1 MKNHHFLMAFSL
13 LAIILISRTIQDTAA
28 PMALLWLAFA
38 VVVLPVWLVLLWK
51 DYYRPNTHVSSNEKP
66 VFRYLIYSYIVLIY
80 FTWFLI
86 SYQSRS
92 NCLGKTNQSECLFN
106 LLCQTVWVPG
116 FEIVLIIFILVFV
129 YRNPA
134 KKTITARE
142 SALEHTCRE
151 LLKTGEM
158 AQAIQLLRQRAYQQQ
173 REQLQNDLVVLS
185 ASRVFTVKEYQN
197 KKITKLVHD
206 EYLAMLGDELMKLA
220 SRF

>member
-1 MKNHHFLMAFSL
+1 MKNHQFLFFFTPLAIYLAIFSIQHSNAFS
-13 LAIILISRTIQDTAA
+13 IK
-28 PMALLWLAFA
+28 LWLAFSIA
-38 VVVLPVWLVLLWK
+38 TLPLWLVLLWIDIHHDRK
-51 DYYRPNTHVSSNEKP
+51 TKLSNKSTFRWLAYIYITLVYSTWVFCDIHSWKYCTKENEKP
-66 VFRYLIYSYIVLIY
+66 CLYNTL
-80 FTWFLI
+80 
-86 SYQSRS
+86 YQA
-92 NCLGKTNQSECLFN
+92 
-106 LLCQTVWVPG
+106 VWVPG